1 MFKRTISAL
10 AIAAVAYLGVAQA
23 QESATLTLRSG
34 ERLNGQLIDLNASGF
49 TIRVNNEERQV
60 PKNDVAVID
69 FAGGTMSSSDWAKV
83 PSGQQVVWLR
93 NGQTLN
99 AQLTDIGGTSPLR
112 LSFSTDS
119 GNRDMTSSEVGRIVL
134 AHTDAAASG
143 SAAGASSTAPTSGTS
158 IVVNSKQRWTNTGIT
173 VRQGETLTLNTTGE
187 VRLSANGDDV
197 ATSAGSTSGRTAGK
211 APMAS
216 GLAGALIGR
225 IGNGAPFGIGNQTT
239 VVAPASGQLFLGV
252 NDGDLNDNT
261 GEFRV
266 EITRSGTPVRR

>member
-10 AIAAVAYLGVAQA
+10 AIAAIAYVGVAQA

-69 FAGGTMSSSDWAKV
+69 FTGGTMSSADWAKV
-83 PSGQQVVWLR
+83 SAGQQVVWLR

-119 GNRDMTSSEVGRIVL
+119 GNRDLTSSEVGRIVL

-143 SAAGASSTAPTSGTS
+143 ANTSSTAATSGTG
-158 IVVNSKQRWTNTGIT
+158 IVVNSKQRWTNTGIV
-173 VRQGETLTLNTTGE
+173 VRRGETLTLNTTGE
-187 VRLSANGDDV
+187 IRLSTNGEDI
-197 ATSAGSTSGRTAGK
+197 APAAGSTSGRMAAGSPMPN
-211 APMAS
+211 AP
-216 GLAGALIGR
+216 AGALIGR

-239 VVAPASGQLFLGV
+239 LVAPASGQLFLGV
-252 NDGDLNDNT
+252 NDSDLNDNT

-266 EITRSGTPVRR
+266 EITRSGNPVRR